1 MRAKDIALLEDF
13 QLERQGLPEVP
24 EVETAAPENESLPEF
39 PRLPGPLGRLV
50 DAITTDIAYDHKAL
64 AAVTYVGVALS
75 GRIKIKTEPFLQ
87 SRFYACSVG
96 LAGTGKSAADKEIA
110 RAVLPLMPHVN
121 AEPSIDSGPA
131 LVEILGE
138 KPRTLY
144 RPDELAD
151 AFEKAKQ
158 TTSGRNSLFGEFLRL
173 YESGETGRAVI
184 ERNGGRGKPVT
195 DAHFAICASATTDR
209 FERIWSGTSGA
220 ASGLQSRFVLSFS
233 EQTMPPIKSGND
245 EAMLADAQADLS
257 SILSREEV
265 QYFGLSDEA
274 QNEIIWWEMSVDRGK
289 HTRVLDMAKRFA
301 LIVAATCGESTVTG
315 KTMKLG
321 LQFADYQLA
330 LYKKLMPDDAATFVQ
345 AFENK
350 ILRFYDKH
358 PNSPERQCK
367 KSIKPENCPGG
378 FGPFSQAWRNLTHA
392 DAIIRTGMTRSNTA
406 LWSRDSD

>member
-24 EVETAAPENESLPEF
+24 EVEAASSENESLPEF
-39 PRLPGPLGRLV
+39 PRLPGPLGKLV
-50 DAITTDIAYDHKAL
+50 DAITPDLAYDHKAIAAL
-64 AAVTYVGVALS
+64 AYVGVALS
-75 GRIKIKTEPFLQ
+75 GRVRIKSEPFLQ
-87 SRFYACSVG
+87 PRFYACSVG

-110 RAVLPLMPHVN
+110 RAILPLMPDVN
-121 AEPSIDSGPA
+121 AELSLDSGPA

-158 TTSGRNSLFGEFLRL
+158 TTGSRNSLFGEFLRL

-184 ERNGGRGKPVT
+184 ERNGGCKSVEN
-195 DAHFAICASATTDR
+195 AHFAICASATTDR
-209 FERIWSGTSGA
+209 FERIWAGTSGA
-220 ASGLQSRFVLSFS
+220 ASGLQSRFILSFS
-233 EQTMPPIKSGND
+233 DKSLSDIKSGND
-245 EAMLADAQADLS
+245 EMKMEQARAELAAVLS
-257 SILSREEV
+257 LEEIQDVILSE
-265 QYFGLSDEA
+265 EA
-274 QNEIIWWEMSVDRGK
+274 QEAIFWWSSGVDRGK
-289 HTRVLDMAKRFA
+289 HSRVLDMAKRFA
-301 LIVAATCGESTVTG
+301 LIVAATCGESTITDA
-315 KTMKLG
+315 TMKLG

-392 DAIIRTGMTRSNTA
+392 DAIIRTGMTRSNTV